1 MHFENVVWE
10 QELGIGFSFENSES
24 TKKIKSTNHSKLTWD
39 ITLIYNEM
47 IHKNE
52 RKYDTIP
59 DLQLQNVACVSSSLL
74 GLSKAI
80 ANN

>member
-24 TKKIKSTNHSKLTWD
+24 TKKIKSTNHSKLTWE
-39 ITLIYNEM
+39 ITLIYYKM

-59 DLQLQNVACVSSSLL
+59 DLQLQKCRMRIFLIAW
-74 GLSKAI
+74 AI
-80 ANN
+80 KGNS